1 MKAQTNYCN
10 NDLLILDLKQLN
22 KLMKIY
28 YFHAL
33 KALLD
38 SQGEI
43 KMYYEMPTVKK
54 QLSGKRSIKRLW

>member
-22 KLMKIY
+22 ELMKIY

-43 KMYYEMPTVKK
+43 KMYYEMPTFKK
-54 QLSGKRSIKRLW
+54 QLSEKRSIKRLW